1 MFHLKQVTCYVGE
14 TGGIDCENRCRRAKP
29 LGVRPPRKAFVLSSL
44 FEKYGGFAAIS
55 KIVMDFYGRVLD
67 SDEIGHFFDD
77 VEMGRQIDHQT
88 KFIAQV
94 LGGPAA
100 YTNEMLRRVHAAHN
114 INRHDFD
121 EVVRLLAASLAD
133 HGFLPDD
140 IQLIMTEI
148 EGRARFIIN
157 A

>member
-1 MFHLKQVTCYVGE
+1 MAT
-14 TGGIDCENRCRRAKP
+14 
-29 LGVRPPRKAFVLSSL
+29 L

-67 SDEIGHFFDD
+67 SDEVGPFFDNI
-77 VEMGRQIDHQT
+77 EMGRQIDHQT

-100 YTNEMLRRVHAAHN
+100 YTNDMLQRVHAAHDIDRTACN
-114 INRHDFD
+114 
-121 EVVRLLAASLAD
+121 EVARLLSQTLSD
-133 HGFLPDD
+133 HGMSEDD
-140 IQLIMTEI
+140 LNFVMTEI
-148 EGRARFIIN
+148 ETRSRFIIN

>member
-1 MFHLKQVTCYVGE
+1 MLDLSR
-14 TGGIDCENRCRRAKP
+14 GIDCGNRCCHGTQ
-29 LGVRPPRKAFVLSSL
+29 LGVRLARKAFVVSSL

-94 LGGPAA
+94 PRCL
-100 YTNEMLRRVHAAHN
+100 Y
-114 INRHDFD
+114 
-121 EVVRLLAASLAD
+121 
-133 HGFLPDD
+133 
-140 IQLIMTEI
+140 Q
-148 EGRARFIIN
+148 
-157 A
+157 